1 MAAGGPRSSGTR
13 AAKDGFTKRM
23 TDTSKYTGAHKAR
36 FDKQGKGRGK
46 AGRVSSDK
54 VGDLSDI
61 TRTNLGPKA

>member
-1 MAAGGPRSSGTR
+1 
-13 AAKDGFTKRM
+13 M